1 MGRRNAAHSVRAAG
15 PDPARRAGRLWVA
28 IKYGANVPAD
38 QMPAPV
44 DVIKEGLSARS
55 QLLSA
60 AGTTLEGALGGFLVG
75 NLVAVLAALLIA
87 SSPAAARLLVPAA
100 LVLRTFPIIAI
111 APLLTL
117 LLGYGTVTV
126 VTVAA
131 IIIFFP
137 TMINGVLG
145 LRSVPPEALELMAM
159 ANASRLTVLWRL
171 RLPTAVPYIFSGLQ
185 IGAATCILA
194 AMVAEWV
201 TTGTGLGYLI
211 LQSGDGVRRPADVGG
226 GHRRG
231 RARAAGVRADGMG
244 GQGDCRGGTRWRMMR
259 RRLRACCTP
268 RWPSTMSTARSHFT
282 QRCLAP
288 AVVTGRPWHDRPH
301 PANDQ
306 VCRTSAATSLSC
318 SSAMTVR
325 CSS

>member
-1 MGRRNAAHSVRAAG
+1 MTVSAPIVDGSTRWAVGTRRIRSALPGLILLVALVV
-15 PDPARRAGRLWVA
+15 LWVA

-75 NLVAVLAALLIA
+75 NLVAVLAALVIA

-145 LRSVPPEALELMAM
+145 LRSVAPEALELMAM

-201 TTGTGLGYLI
+201 TTGNGLGYLI
-211 LQSGDGVRRPADVGG
+211 LQSGTEFDVPLMW
-226 GHRRG
+226 
-231 RARAAGVRADGMG
+231 AGVIVAAMLALLVFALTGWVARRTVVEVPDGE
-244 GQGDCRGGTRWRMMR
+244 
-259 RRLRACCTP
+259 
-268 RWPSTMSTARSHFT
+268 
-282 QRCLAP
+282 
-288 AVVTGRPWHDRPH
+288 
-301 PANDQ
+301 
-306 VCRTSAATSLSC
+306 
-318 SSAMTVR
+318 
-325 CSS
+325 